1 MNLFKFLMSI
11 LPLLTMMPVL
21 ACAQQAVGSI
31 PDITGVWERARDPAS
46 PLMQQAQL
54 RPEYLKEK
62 QRLAQAQSEANAKGA
77 PLATRLMQCQGDGM
91 PGMMGGP
98 FPMEILQ
105 SKGQVTIIQEA
116 YTQVRRIY
124 LDQAQQAAAEVEPS
138 FFGHSVGRWEQGM
151 LLIDTIG
158 IKPEVMYQNIPH
170 SEQMRIKEKI
180 YFITNEILRD
190 EITVED
196 PVVLEK
202 PWTFTMS
209 YKRMSNYQMLEYICE
224 GNRYYVDENGQQ
236 KMLPSSIL
244 K

>member
-1 MNLFKFLMSI
+1 MNISKFIFMLCLMVI
-11 LPLLTMMPVL
+11 LPPSVF
-21 ACAQQAVGSI
+21 AQRSNGSV
-31 PDITGVWERARDPAS
+31 PDITGVWERARDPGAPPAS
-46 PLMQQAQL
+46 QAQL
-54 RPEYLKEK
+54 KPEYLKEK
-62 QRLAQAQSEANAKGA
+62 QRLAQMQSEANAKGA

-124 LDQAQQAAAEVEPS
+124 LDKAQKTIDEVEPS
-138 FFGHSVGRWEQGM
+138 FFGNSVGRWDGAA
-151 LLIDTIG
+151 LLVDTVG
-158 IKPEVMYQNIPH
+158 IKPEVMYQNMPH

-180 YFITNEILRD
+180 YFATNEILRD
-190 EITVED
+190 EITIED

-209 YKRMSNYQMLEYICE
+209 YKRIANYQMLEYICE

-236 KMLPSSIL
+236 KMLPSSSL
-244 K
+244 N

>member
-1 MNLFKFLMSI
+1 MNISKLILMLCLMVS
-11 LPLLTMMPVL
+11 LPLSVF
-21 ACAQQAVGSI
+21 AQRSI
-31 PDITGVWERARDPAS
+31 GDVPDITGVWERARDPGAAPAS
-46 PLMQQAQL
+46 QAQL
-54 RPEYLKEK
+54 KPEYLKEK
-62 QRLAQAQSEANAKGA
+62 QRFAQMQSEANAKGA

-124 LDQAQQAAAEVEPS
+124 LDAAQKAIDEVEPS
-138 FFGHSVGRWEQGM
+138 FFGNSVGRWDGSV
-151 LLIDTIG
+151 LLVDTVG
-158 IKPEVMYQNIPH
+158 IKPQVLYQNMPH

-180 YFITNEILRD
+180 YFATNEILRD
-190 EITVED
+190 EITIED

-209 YKRMSNYQMLEYICE
+209 YKRIPNYQMLEYICE

-236 KMLPSSIL
+236 KMLPSSAL
-244 K
+244 N

>member
-1 MNLFKFLMSI
+1 MNISKLILMLCLMVV
-11 LPLLTMMPVL
+11 LPLSVF
-21 ACAQQAVGSI
+21 AQRSI
-31 PDITGVWERARDPAS
+31 GDVPDITGVWERARDPGAPPAS
-46 PLMQQAQL
+46 QAQL
-54 RPEYLKEK
+54 KPEYLKEK
-62 QRLAQAQSEANAKGA
+62 QRLAQMQSEANAKGA

-124 LDQAQQAAAEVEPS
+124 LDKVQKTIDEVEPS
-138 FFGHSVGRWEQGM
+138 FFGNSVGRWDGAA
-151 LLIDTIG
+151 LLVDTVG
-158 IKPEVMYQNIPH
+158 IKPEVMYQNMPH

-180 YFITNEILRD
+180 YFATNEILRD
-190 EITVED
+190 EITIED

-209 YKRMSNYQMLEYICE
+209 YKRIANYQMLEYICE

-236 KMLPSSIL
+236 KMLPSSSL
-244 K
+244 N

>member
-1 MNLFKFLMSI
+1 MNISKLILMLCLMVV
-11 LPLLTMMPVL
+11 LPLSVF
-21 ACAQQAVGSI
+21 AQRSNGDV
-31 PDITGVWERARDPAS
+31 PDITGVWERARDPGAPPTS
-46 PLMQQAQL
+46 QAQL
-54 RPEYLKEK
+54 KPEYLKEK
-62 QRLAQAQSEANAKGA
+62 QRLAQMQSEANAKGA

-124 LDQAQQAAAEVEPS
+124 LDKAQKTIDEVEPS
-138 FFGHSVGRWEQGM
+138 FFGNSVGRWDGAA
-151 LLIDTIG
+151 LLVDTVG
-158 IKPEVMYQNIPH
+158 IKPEVMYQNMPH

-180 YFITNEILRD
+180 YFATNEILRD
-190 EITVED
+190 EITIED

-209 YKRMSNYQMLEYICE
+209 YKRMANYQMLEYICE

-236 KMLPSSIL
+236 KMLPSSSL
-244 K
+244 N